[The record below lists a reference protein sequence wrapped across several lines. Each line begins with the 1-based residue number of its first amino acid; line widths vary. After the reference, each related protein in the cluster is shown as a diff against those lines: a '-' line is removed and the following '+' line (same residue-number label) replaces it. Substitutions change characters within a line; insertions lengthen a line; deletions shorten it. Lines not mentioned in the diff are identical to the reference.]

1 MEVEVVKVEVPAV
14 ECWAV
19 NLSRKVRCIQWKPKE
34 VVKGNVESCR
44 KRSHDGAPNVVL
56 VPLVVEVQSSVE
68 VLGDD
73 VSFVNK
79 T

>member
-1 MEVEVVKVEVPAV
+1 MKVEVQAV
-14 ECWAV
+14 ECWAA
-19 NLSRKVRCIQWKPKE
+19 NLSRKVRCIQWKHKE

-44 KRSHDGAPNVVL
+44 RRSHDGAPHVVL